1 TEQELIDRAITYVL
15 EHQPRSLRSSPTN
28 ERWYT
33 KRYTTMEEFKKLNP
47 NCCEIQPWLVE
58 GADYY
63 YDFKLE
69 GNAYKYVIV
78 NYKRYYIAN
87 REPDPRTKY
96 IVFDNCGGLKD
107 LNDLD

>member
-1 TEQELIDRAITYVL
+1 RAITYVL

-47 NCCEIQPWLVE
+47 TCCRVSPGLVDAAPE
-58 GADYY
+58 YY
-63 YDFKLE
+63 KFTLAGE
-69 GNAYKYVIV
+69 AYRYVTV

-87 REPDPRTKY
+87 REPDYMTDY
-96 IVFDNCGGLKD
+96 IVFDNCGKLKNFDD
-107 LNDLD
+107 LKVF